1 VSGELL
7 WHAVPI
13 SSRGAIMLV
22 MTVAIRIT
30 AAMALVAA
38 AALSLPES
46 PAAFEVVSVKPMG
59 PVPAGAGRGTNAS
72 GGAGLGCDGGFPRV
86 DNDRFTVVTTPYALI
101 TWAYGYNK
109 TWGCSYVSFGD
120 LLTGGPSWIRSERFE
135 IQARIPEGAPRYTLD
150 QFMRGDAPGLE
161 KMLQSLLADR
171 FNLMVHKETKQVAG
185 YALVPGKGG
194 AKLTQSSAKDKR
206 ALGVRRESGPNGKV
220 SNKLIARKIE
230 MRDFAFLL
238 LLTTQRPVIDRTGL
252 TGEFNFDLE
261 FAPFDSDGT
270 ADSDSPSLFTAIQ
283 QSLGLRLETAKTPLN
298 ALVIDGAQRPT
309 EN

>member
-1 VSGELL
+1 M
-7 WHAVPI
+7 P
-13 SSRGAIMLV
+13 V
-22 MTVAIRIT
+22 MNAAIRIT
-30 AAMALVAA
+30 AAMFLAVSIALPQPE
-38 AALSLPES
+38 LPAS
-46 PAAFEVVSVKPMG
+46 FEVASVKPMG
-59 PVPAGAGRGTNAS
+59 PVPAGGGRGTSAS

-86 DNDRFTVVTTPYALI
+86 DADRFTVVTTPYALI

-135 IQARIPEGAPRYTLD
+135 IQAKIPEGATRYTFD

-171 FNLMVHKETKQVAG
+171 FKLIVHKETKQVDG

-194 AKLTQSSAKDKR
+194 AKLTPSSAEDKR
-206 ALGVRRESGPNGKV
+206 ALGIRREAGPGGKV
-220 SNKLIARKIE
+220 SNKLIAGKVE

-261 FAPFDSDGT
+261 FAPFESEGT

-283 QSLGLRLETAKTPLN
+283 QTLGLRLETTKTPLD
-298 ALVIDGAQRPT
+298 ALVIDGAQRPAA
-309 EN
+309 N